1 MLIQDKKIIS
11 NENEL
16 VKVFNKHYIN
26 IIEKSGGQKPTSR
39 AKSHTIVNDKQTVEL
54 ICNSYKNHPSIL
66 KITSNI
72 TTKGN
77 INNTTFLPVSS
88 DEVPRL
94 LQQLNPRKPTGDDK
108 IPPTLIKIA
117 A

>member
-1 MLIQDKKIIS
+1 MLIQDKKKIS

-16 VKVFNKHYIN
+16 VKFLTNTIN
-26 IIEKSGGQKPTSR
+26 IIEKSGGQKLTNI
-39 AKSHTIVNDKQTVEL
+39 AKRHSIDNDRQTVEL
-54 ICNSYKNHPSIL
+54 ICNSYRNHPSIL